1 MTRRFSAPLRTAT
14 AWRAAILLVT
24 MFASLTAAAP
34 VSAQDAFD
42 VLIRGARVLDG
53 TGNPWYFADV
63 GITGDRIAA
72 LGDLSGRTA
81 ATVVEGEGLYV
92 APGFID
98 AHSHA
103 GGALATAEL
112 SAAVPLLHQGL
123 TTVFVNPDGGGPT
136 DLVAQRAALT
146 RDGLGVNVAQLVP
159 HGSVREAVLA
169 YEDRAPDAEE
179 LGRMRALV
187 RAGMEAGAFGLSS
200 GPFYAPGSFSD
211 TEELVA
217 LARVAAEYGGAYTSH
232 IRDES
237 DYSIGLIGAVD
248 EVITVARDA
257 GLPGVV
263 THVKALGP
271 RVWGFGAAIVAR
283 IDRAR
288 EQGVQVYADQYPY
301 EASSTSLTAALV
313 PRWAQV
319 GGQDSLDARLVDP
332 ATRARIRADMVEN
345 LDRRGGA
352 DRIMF
357 RRYAPDPSIE
367 GRTLADLAREQE
379 LDPLDAALELVKGG
393 GPSIISFN
401 MHEDDIRTLMAQP
414 WTMTASDGSLVPMGE
429 GVPHPRS
436 YGTFPRKI
444 RRYALD
450 ERVVDLAAAV
460 RSMTSLP
467 ATVFGLRD
475 RGIIR
480 EGAVADLTLFDPQ
493 RITDRAEYTDPH
505 QLSEGV
511 VHVLIGGRFALRDGR
526 VLPERHGRV
535 LGRQPARLPA
545 GRRHQGG
552 HSARALSRRGG
563 GSRNTATNVLIDEL
577 GTEAISRLSASLGLS
592 G

>member
-1 MTRRFSAPLRTAT
+1 MTRRSSAPRRPETPG
-14 AWRAAILLVT
+14 RAAILL
-24 MFASLTAAAP
+24 AALLAGLAATAP
-34 VSAQDAFD
+34 VAAQETFD
-42 VLIRGARVLDG
+42 LLIRGARVLDG
-53 TGNPWYFADV
+53 TGNPWYYTDV
-63 GITGDRIAA
+63 AVTGDRIAA
-72 LGDLSGRTA
+72 MGDLAGRTA
-81 ATVVEGEGLYV
+81 TTVVEADGLYL

-103 GGALATAEL
+103 GGALASPEL

-136 DLVAQRAALT
+136 DMVAQRAALM

-159 HGSVREAVLA
+159 HGSVREAVLG
-169 YEDRAPDAEE
+169 YEDRAPTPEE
-179 LGRMRALV
+179 LDRMRAIV
-187 RAGMEAGAFGLSS
+187 RTGMEAGAFGLSS
-200 GPFYAPGSFSD
+200 GPFYAPGSFSETD
-211 TEELVA
+211 ELVA
-217 LARVAAEYGGAYTSH
+217 LSRVAAEYGGAYTSH

-237 DYSIGLIGAVD
+237 DYSIGLIAAVD
-248 EVITVARDA
+248 EVITVAREA

-288 EQGVQVYADQYPY
+288 AQGVQVYADQYPY
-301 EASSTSLTAALV
+301 EASSTGLSAALV

-319 GGQDSLDARLVDP
+319 GGQDSLDARLADP
-332 ATRARIRADMVEN
+332 GTRARIRSDMVEN

-367 GRTLADLAREQE
+367 GRTLADLGRAQGI
-379 LDPLDAALELVKGG
+379 DPLDVALDLVRGG

-401 MHEDDIRTLMAQP
+401 MHEDDIRTLMVQP

-450 ERVVDLAAAV
+450 GRVVDLAAAV

-467 ATVFGLRD
+467 ATVFGLPD
-475 RGIIR
+475 RGLIR
-480 EGAVADLTLFDPQ
+480 EGAIADLTLFDPE
-493 RITDRAEYTDPH
+493 RIMDRAEYTDPH

-526 VLPERHGRV
+526 VLPERLGRV
-535 LGRQPARLPA
+535 LGSQP
-545 GRRHQGG
+545 
-552 HSARALSRRGG
+552 
-563 GSRNTATNVLIDEL
+563 
-577 GTEAISRLSASLGLS
+577 
-592 G
+592 